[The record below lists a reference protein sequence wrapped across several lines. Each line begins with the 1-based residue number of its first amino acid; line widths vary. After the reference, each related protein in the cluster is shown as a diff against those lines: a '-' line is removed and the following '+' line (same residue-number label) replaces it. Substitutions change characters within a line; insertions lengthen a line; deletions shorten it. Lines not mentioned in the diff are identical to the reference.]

1 MITSYAVYMVMQQNF
16 GDGWAE
22 LSIDQLMA
30 RDPQQRALQE
40 VLNAMRPAPKIVNG
54 LVQLSFERQ
63 PHVWSDLS
71 TELLTARTS
80 RWQQQ
85 ADPMYIPIRE
95 PLNPALIAR
104 SVWAW
109 LIQNRYVGTPA
120 AVYKPWTVYDETY
133 STERWS
139 DTSEGVDAPSEGR
152 VDTERC
158 ELPDPGSYI
167 FWRAKPCEFS
177 SLLGDAGI
185 QFVDS
190 RLTELGAL
198 LLR

>member
-1 MITSYAVYMVMQQNF
+1 MLSSYAVYMVMQQNF
-16 GDGWAE
+16 DDGWTK
-22 LSIDQLMA
+22 LSTDQLMTQDA
-30 RDPQQRALQE
+30 HQRALQE
-40 VLNAMRPAPKIVNG
+40 VLNAMGPSPKTVNG
-54 LVQLSFERQ
+54 LARLSFHRQ
-63 PHVWSDLS
+63 PHVWADLS
-71 TELLTARTS
+71 TELLAARTS

-85 ADPMYIPIRE
+85 ADPTYIPQRE
-95 PLNPALIAR
+95 PLNPELIAR

-109 LIQNRYVGTPA
+109 LIQNRFEGTPTVA
-120 AVYKPWTVYDETY
+120 YKPWTVYGETH

-139 DTSEGVDAPSEGR
+139 NPSAEAAVPFEGR

-158 ELPDPGSYI
+158 ELPKPGSYI
-167 FWRAKPCEFS
+167 FYPNGRHEFS
-177 SLLGDAGI
+177 PLLGDAGI

>member
-1 MITSYAVYMVMQQNF
+1 MVTSHAVLMAMQQNF
-16 GDGWAE
+16 GDGWVE

-40 VLNAMRPAPKIVNG
+40 VLNAMRPAPKMVNG
-54 LVQLSFERQ
+54 LVQLSFPRQ
-63 PHVWSDLS
+63 PHVWLDLS
-71 TELLTARTS
+71 AELLAARTS
-80 RWQQQ
+80 RWQQL
-85 ADPMYIPIRE
+85 ADPTYIPIRE

-104 SVWAW
+104 SAWAW
-109 LIQNRYVGTPA
+109 LIQNRYVGTPV
-120 AVYKPWTVYDETY
+120 AVYKPWTVYGETY

-158 ELPDPGSYI
+158 KLPKPGSYI
-167 FWRAKPCEFS
+167 FWSPKLHEFS
-177 SLLGDAGI
+177 PLLGDAGI